1 MSRLISTL
9 GQALEDAG
17 RVLMSHYGRLE
28 KIEKKGDIDL
38 VTAADRASEDCIK
51 SVILR
56 DYPDHAIL
64 AEEGGEI
71 PGSEYQWVIDPLDGT
86 TNFAH
91 GFPLF
96 SISIAVLLNGQ
107 PVAAGVLNP
116 YYAECF
122 LAEQGCGATLNGK
135 PIHVSENC
143 LLSESLIVSGFPY
156 DRRERIDHYLA
167 GWKTMLQRAQGV
179 LRLGSAAL
187 DLCSVACGRLD
198 AFWEEKLKSWD
209 TAAGW
214 LIVQE
219 AGGRVTDFRNQPF
232 AAGGPHILA
241 SNGLIHDECIETLA
255 VLELT

>member
-1 MSRLISTL
+1 MSSLITTL
-9 GQALEDAG
+9 HQALEDAG
-17 RVLMSHYGRLE
+17 RVLMAHYGRLDT
-28 KIEKKGDIDL
+28 IEKKGDIDL
-38 VTAADRASEDCIK
+38 VTVADRASEDCIK
-51 SVILR
+51 SVVLAK
-56 DYPDHAIL
+56 YPDHAIL

-96 SISIAVLLNGQ
+96 SISIAVLLNGK

-116 YYAECF
+116 YYRECF
-122 LAEQGCGATLNGK
+122 LAEKGAGATLNGT
-135 PIHVSENC
+135 PIHVSKNR

-156 DRRERIDHYLA
+156 DRRERLDHYLA
-167 GWKTMLQRAQGV
+167 GWKEMLQRAQGV

-187 DLCSVACGRLD
+187 DLCAVACGRLD

-219 AGGRVTDFRNQPF
+219 AGGLVTDFANQPF
-232 AAGGPHILA
+232 TAGGPHILA
-241 SNGLIHDECIETLA
+241 SNGLIHGECIQALS
-255 VLELT
+255 VLGPQ